1 MATILMAKIG
11 TATFVERDEKILA
24 ERHTLEVFQFAN
36 GGFPFILSA
45 FSFWFWI
52 LRHIWTADLLFARF
66 AHYHSFLLG
75 LAGLVFR
82 KKLAIV
88 IGGSDAVWI
97 PRYHYGVY
105 AHPLSRYTTS
115 LALRMADIL
124 LPVHRSLI
132 HGLNPFSDDPPRAEG
147 LLEYEPGLQTLML
160 EINNGYDTE
169 YWHKID
175 ASPKDQFVLAVA
187 VANEYKVFVTKGLDH
202 YIRVAEA
209 LPGIRFVLVG
219 VVHADLTR
227 WWKEPLPSNLE
238 LRPKL
243 AESHLR
249 ELYSRAKVFAH
260 FTLTEGMPNVLCEAM
275 LCECVPVGS
284 AVNSIPDI
292 IGDAGFVVPRPV
304 ISDMKRAVE
313 QALHSDLGPAARR
326 RIADRYPLERR
337 KRELLETLDHLLQT

>member
-1 MATILMAKIG
+1 MAVILMAKIG

-24 ERHTLEVFQFAN
+24 ERHTVKVFQFAS

-45 FSFWFWI
+45 LRFWFWI
-52 LRHIWTADLLFARF
+52 FRHIWTADLLFARF

-97 PRYHYGVY
+97 PRYRYGVY
-105 AHPLSRYTTS
+105 ANPLSRRTTS
-115 LALRMADIL
+115 MALRMADLL

-132 HGLNPFSDDPPRAEG
+132 HGTNSFSDDPPRTEG
-147 LLEYEPGLQTLML
+147 LLAYHPNLQTPIL
-160 EINNGYDTE
+160 EINNGYDTT

-175 ASPKDQFVLAVA
+175 DSPKEEFVLTVA
-187 VANEYKVFVTKGLDH
+187 VAGDFKVFVTKGLDH
-202 YIRVAEA
+202 YIHVAGA
-209 LPGIRFVLVG
+209 MPDYRFVLVG
-219 VVHADLTR
+219 VAPADLKR

-238 LRPKL
+238 LRPPL
-243 AESHLR
+243 TALQLR
-249 ELYSRAKVFAH
+249 ELYTKARVFAH

-292 IGDAGFVVPRPV
+292 IGDTGFVVSRPL
-304 ISDMKRAVE
+304 MPEMTRAIE
-313 QALHSDLGPAARR
+313 LAMHSELGPAARR
-326 RIADRYPLERR
+326 RIAQRYPLERR
-337 KRELLETLDHLLQT
+337 KRELLEAVDHLLQT